1 MATKNRPGIS
11 LLSIGNP
18 NREPYN
24 EELLVNKQAGPIYI
38 RTKESDGGDIIS
50 FQNLARLNNTVNRFA
65 ERVSTY
71 GMFDTIM
78 MINPDVSANTP
89 MNLPFAYTPP
99 TYYNAVQLVHYTD
112 PSSYPSFSSGYRSIS
127 KIMFNFDIECLKVVD
142 NEVTTLAPTDPIFLW
157 ATVRDTTTQ
166 TIYNIQGPAN
176 KIHTSVIE
184 FSADDNVTDIEVTE
198 LEIRTPNGVR
208 DYTARI
214 ILHSVLMAVSYH

>member
-1 MATKNRPGIS
+1 MAIKKNRPGIS

-38 RTKESDGGDIIS
+38 RTKENDGGDIIS

-71 GMFDTIM
+71 GMFDTM
-78 MINPDVSANTP
+78 VMINPDVSADTP
-89 MNLPFAYTPP
+89 MVLPYAYTPP
-99 TYYNAVQLVHYTD
+99 AYYNQVSLVHYG
-112 PSSYPSFSSGYRSIS
+112 SYPTFSSGYRPIS
-127 KIMFNFDIECLKVVD
+127 KLMFNFDVECLKVVD

-157 ATVRDTTTQ
+157 ATVKNTATQ
-166 TIYNIQGPAN
+166 STYNIQGAAN
-176 KIHTSVIE
+176 KLHTSVIE
-184 FSADDNVTDIEVTE
+184 FSADDNVTDIEITE
-198 LEIRTPNGVR
+198 LEVRTPNGVR

-214 ILHSVLMAVSYH
+214 ILHSILMAVAYY